1 MRYQLLL
8 TIVFC
13 AGLTASAQKL
23 PYQNPNLSAKERAI
37 DLCGRLTLEEKAM
50 LMLDESPAIPRLGIK
65 KFFWWSEALHGA
77 ANMGNVTVFPEP
89 VAMASS
95 FNPNLLYKCFDV
107 ASTEF
112 RAQYN
117 HRMSD
122 LKGEDEKFHSLS
134 VWTPNVNIFR
144 DPRWGRGQE
153 TYGEDPYLTSV
164 MGVQVVKG
172 LQGPEDS
179 KYRKLWA
186 CAKHYAVHSGPEYT
200 RHTVNINDV
209 SARDF
214 WETYMPAFKAC
225 VQDGNVREVMCAYQ
239 RLDDDPCCG
248 SNRLLQ
254 QILRDEWGF
263 KYLVVSDCG
272 AVSDFHMN
280 HKSSSD
286 AVHGSSKAV
295 IAGTDVECGF
305 DYAYK
310 SIPEAVK
317 RGLLS
322 EAEID
327 KHVIRLLEGRF
338 DLGEMDDP
346 SLVEWSKIPYS
357 AMSTKASAQL
367 SLEMARQTIVLLQNK
382 NNILPLKKN
391 AEKIA
396 VIGPNADD
404 APMMWGNYNGM
415 PNHTVTILDG
425 IKTKQKKLFYTKG
438 CDLTYDQVMDCQLAT
453 QCAVGG
459 KKGLKGTFWNNTAM
473 EGKPVTTQ
481 YYTTPL
487 AVTTAGMHNF
497 APGVQ
502 IEDFSA
508 KYETVF
514 TPKESGEY
522 VVNVEGCGH
531 FELYINGEK
540 KVVEHTWRTT
550 PTRTAIQ
557 AEKGKTYNIEVR
569 FQFVKTWNA
578 NLKINIAKE
587 LPIDYQQII
596 AQLKGINKVVFCGG
610 ISAALEG
617 EEMPV
622 QIEGFKGGDR
632 TSIELPKVQRNF
644 LKALKEA
651 GKQVIFVNCSGSAI
665 ALTPETET
673 CDAIVQAWYAG
684 QEGGTAVADVLFG
697 DCNPSGKLSVTFY
710 KDDSQLPDFE
720 DYSMK
725 GRTYRY
731 FNDPLFAFGYGL
743 SYTNFEIG
751 EAKMQGKESIIIPV
765 TNVGNCAGTET
776 VQVYIRN
783 LSDAEGPLKS
793 LRAFQ
798 RVDVKKG
805 ETVNVTLKLNEKSF
819 EFWDPET
826 NTMRTKPG
834 KYEILYGNSS
844 MDKDLKKMT
853 ITL

>member
-1 MRYQLLL
+1 
-8 TIVFC
+8 
-13 AGLTASAQKL
+13 
-23 PYQNPNLSAKERAI
+23 
-37 DLCGRLTLEEKAM
+37 M

-117 HRMSD
+117 HRMHD
-122 LKGEDEKFHSLS
+122 LNGEDEKFHSLS

-310 SIPEAVK
+310 SIPEAVS

-425 IKTKQKKLFYTKG
+425 IKAKQKKLFYTKG

-453 QCAVGG
+453 QCAAGG
-459 KKGLKGTFWNNTAM
+459 KKGLKGTFWNNTTM
-473 EGKPVTTQ
+473 DGKPVTTQ

-540 KVVEHTWRTT
+540 KFVEHTWRTT

-751 EAKMQGKESIIIPV
+751 EAKMQGKESITIPV

-805 ETVNVTLKLNEKSF
+805 ETVNVTLKLDEKSF

-844 MDKDLKKMT
+844 MDKDLKKKT

>member
-1 MRYQLLL
+1 MKYQLLL
-8 TIVFC
+8 TIAFC

-37 DLCGRLTLEEKAM
+37 DLCRRLTLEEKAM

-117 HRMSD
+117 HRMHD
-122 LKGEDEKFHSLS
+122 LNGEDEKFHSLS

-310 SIPEAVK
+310 SIPEAVN

-322 EAEID
+322 EEEID

-382 NNILPLKKN
+382 NNVLPLKKN

-425 IKTKQKKLFYTKG
+425 IKAKQKKLFYTKG

-459 KKGLKGTFWNNTAM
+459 KKGLKGTFWNNTTM
-473 EGKPVTTQ
+473 DGKPVTTQ

-540 KVVEHTWRTT
+540 KFVEHTWRTT

-596 AQLKGINKVVFCGG
+596 AQLKGIDKVVFCGG

-684 QEGGTAVADVLFG
+684 QEGGTAIADVLFG

-751 EAKMQGKESIIIPV
+751 EAKMQGKESITIPV
-765 TNVGNCAGTET
+765 TNVGKRAGTEI

-798 RVDVKKG
+798 RVGIKGG
-805 ETVNVTLKLNEKSF
+805 ETVNVTLKLDEKSF

>member
-117 HRMSD
+117 HRMHD
-122 LKGEDEKFHSLS
+122 LNGEDEKFHSLS

-310 SIPEAVK
+310 SIPEAVS

-425 IKTKQKKLFYTKG
+425 IKAKQKKLFYTKG

-453 QCAVGG
+453 QCAAGG
-459 KKGLKGTFWNNTAM
+459 KKGLKGTFWNNTTM
-473 EGKPVTTQ
+473 DGKPVTTQ

-514 TPKESGEY
+514 TPNESGEY

-540 KVVEHTWRTT
+540 KFVEHTWRTT

-684 QEGGTAVADVLFG
+684 QEGGNAIADVLFG

-765 TNVGNCAGTET
+765 TNVGKRAGTET

-805 ETVNVTLKLNEKSF
+805 ETVNVTLKLDEKSF

>member
-1 MRYQLLL
+1 
-8 TIVFC
+8 
-13 AGLTASAQKL
+13 
-23 PYQNPNLSAKERAI
+23 
-37 DLCGRLTLEEKAM
+37 
-50 LMLDESPAIPRLGIK
+50 
-65 KFFWWSEALHGA
+65 
-77 ANMGNVTVFPEP
+77 
-89 VAMASS
+89 
-95 FNPNLLYKCFDV
+95 
-107 ASTEF
+107 
-112 RAQYN
+112 
-117 HRMSD
+117 
-122 LKGEDEKFHSLS
+122 
-134 VWTPNVNIFR
+134 
-144 DPRWGRGQE
+144 
-153 TYGEDPYLTSV
+153 
-164 MGVQVVKG
+164 
-172 LQGPEDS
+172 
-179 KYRKLWA
+179 
-186 CAKHYAVHSGPEYT
+186 
-200 RHTVNINDV
+200 
-209 SARDF
+209 
-214 WETYMPAFKAC
+214 
-225 VQDGNVREVMCAYQ
+225 
-239 RLDDDPCCG
+239 
-248 SNRLLQ
+248 
-254 QILRDEWGF
+254 
-263 KYLVVSDCG
+263 
-272 AVSDFHMN
+272 
-280 HKSSSD
+280 
-286 AVHGSSKAV
+286 
-295 IAGTDVECGF
+295 
-305 DYAYK
+305 
-310 SIPEAVK
+310 
-317 RGLLS
+317 
-322 EAEID
+322 
-327 KHVIRLLEGRF
+327 
-338 DLGEMDDP
+338 
-346 SLVEWSKIPYS
+346 
-357 AMSTKASAQL
+357 
-367 SLEMARQTIVLLQNK
+367 
-382 NNILPLKKN
+382 
-391 AEKIA
+391 
-396 VIGPNADD
+396 
-404 APMMWGNYNGM
+404 MMWGNYNGM

-425 IKTKQKKLFYTKG
+425 IKAKQKKLFYTKG

-459 KKGLKGTFWNNTAM
+459 KKGLKGTFWNNTTM
-473 EGKPVTTQ
+473 DGKPVTTQ

-540 KVVEHTWRTT
+540 KFVEHTWRTT

-596 AQLKGINKVVFCGG
+596 AQLKGIDKVVFCGG

-622 QIEGFKGGDR
+622 QIDGFKGGDR

-751 EAKMQGKESIIIPV
+751 EAKMQGKESITIPV
-765 TNVGNCAGTET
+765 TNVGNRAGTET

-805 ETVNVTLKLNEKSF
+805 ETVNVTLKLDEKSF

-844 MDKDLKKMT
+844 MDKDLKKKT